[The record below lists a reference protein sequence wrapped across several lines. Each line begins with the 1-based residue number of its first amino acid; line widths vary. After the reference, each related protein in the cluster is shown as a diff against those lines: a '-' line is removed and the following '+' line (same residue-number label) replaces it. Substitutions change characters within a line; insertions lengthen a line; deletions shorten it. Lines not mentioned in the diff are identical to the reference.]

1 MRTFLISYDL
11 ASPNRNKHVLANA
24 IMGLG
29 RSWARPLE
37 HTWFVRADINESD
50 IEARLAMLLD
60 TDDGL
65 IVQAV
70 AEIGALTNTSLRWFR
85 QRRPAVDLEAT
96 ADTSNV
102 ITFPLPAIGSDQ
114 TELPL
119 SRAS

>member
-1 MRTFLISYDL
+1 MRTFLIAYDL

-29 RSWARPLE
+29 ASWARPLE
-37 HTWFVRADINESD
+37 QTWFVRADTSEVE
-50 IEARLAMLLD
+50 IEACLADLLD
-60 TDDGL
+60 GDDGL

-70 AEIGALTNTSLRWFR
+70 PEIGAMTNTSLRWFR
-85 QRRPAVDLEAT
+85 QRRSMLDLDAAT
-96 ADTSNV
+96 NV
-102 ITFPLPAIGSDQ
+102 IAFPLPAVATAQ